1 MRFGLPQMIHLSLP
15 RGNVCG
21 WSSLSSSQ
29 MTFECQ
35 TRMRSAAN
43 FASAHPLLSAII
55 GKPGGSNERVLVAQM
70 TRIHCFRAKKD
81 ALKTL
86 TVEVEKYLTKW
97 KSGIR

>member
-1 MRFGLPQMIHLSLP
+1 M
-15 RGNVCG
+15 
-21 WSSLSSSQ
+21 SSSQ

-35 TRMRSAAN
+35 KRMRSAAN

-70 TRIHCFRAKKD
+70 TRNDGIQCFRAKKD

-86 TVEVEKYLTKW
+86 TVEVEVFDEVEEWDKVVFEEND
-97 KSGIR
+97 SN